1 MSEESEIIPEELPA
15 TNTPTQE
22 AQTQITIEPYG
33 NRFWAVYDGAELI
46 CVCVYKRGAKAV
58 LSRLRQHP

>member
-1 MSEESEIIPEELPA
+1 MSELSEITPEDLPASNSPIPEPQAE
-15 TNTPTQE
+15 
-22 AQTQITIEPYG
+22 ITIEPYG

-58 LSRLRQHP
+58 QSRLRQYP